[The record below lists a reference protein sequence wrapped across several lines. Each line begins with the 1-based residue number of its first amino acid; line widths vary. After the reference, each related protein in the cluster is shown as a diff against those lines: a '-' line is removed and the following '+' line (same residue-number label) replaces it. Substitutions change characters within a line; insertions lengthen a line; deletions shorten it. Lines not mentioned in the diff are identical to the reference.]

1 MFADPPLAAADIQ
14 RKVDFQ
20 KRQFEKKLIEL
31 GYDALRDD
39 STSII
44 TAYARTLQNASQEI
58 RSQQAFTKF
67 KQTCLFAFNPRD
79 GASKILYRLC

>member
-31 GYDALRDD
+31 GYDVCDD

-67 KQTCLFAFNPRD
+67 KQTCLFAFNPREVLQ
-79 GASKILYRLC
+79 KILYRLC